1 MDGELRAEGLRK
13 RYGPKEVV
21 RGVDLLLKRGE
32 IVALFGPNGAGKTT
46 PSTWWWAL
54 SGPPRGASS

>member
-1 MDGELRAEGLRK
+1 MDGELRAQGLRK

-21 RGVDLLLKRGE
+21 RGVDLALRRGE

-46 PSTWWWAL
+46 TFYL
-54 SGPPRGASS
+54 SLIHI